1 MLPKNI
7 ESVEVGEEIADQILK
22 VSREKLT
29 DTDNA
34 IIIDEYSE

>member
-7 ESVEVGEEIADQILK
+7 ESVEVGEEIADQILRE
-22 VSREKLT
+22 SREKLT

>member
-7 ESVEVGEEIADQILK
+7 ESVEVGEEIDDQILRE
-22 VSREKLT
+22 SREKLT